1 MLQVYHVPALMMVI
15 CIGSLMFSQN
25 TFENLGWLNKIEKRY
40 CMPVRMV
47 YNLSWIR
54 VSYFLISSLF
64 MGIFS
69 FSILFYLTKSSL
81 IAGVG
86 FLCGVLIPV
95 MVFEI
100 VIQKIISDQEASLSL
115 MFGMLKRWASIH
127 PDLIQCLARVAEE
140 PLTPALGIAL
150 KRLLLSVQHGVEIE
164 KAFDDFSLAL
174 DIPLFRDFM
183 IHLKFSARSRGDLVK
198 LFDSFEQESYRL
210 YFERSKHRLEIRKY
224 KWTVFVLNSTA
235 LSLFI
240 MMVSRQ
246 PHVRQFYL
254 HSTNGIYITAG
265 LSAMIAVTTCI
276 TIFTGLPGGI
286 SRR

>member
-1 MLQVYHVPALMMVI
+1 MFSVYHLPILLITI
-15 CIGSLMFSQN
+15 CLGCLILSQN
-25 TFENLGWLNKIEKRY
+25 TVVNLGWILKIEKRY
-40 CMPVRMV
+40 CVPIRTV

-54 VSYFLISSLF
+54 VSYLMMASMTAGAFGFFGLYFLSN
-64 MGIFS
+64 
-69 FSILFYLTKSSL
+69 SSL
-81 IAGVG
+81 IGGIG
-86 FLCGVLIPV
+86 FICGVLLPV
-95 MVFEI
+95 MAFEI
-100 VIQKIISDQEASLSL
+100 AIQKIITDQEASLSL

-127 PDLIQCLARVAEE
+127 PDLIQCLSRVAEE

-174 DIPLFRDFM
+174 DMPLFRDFM

-210 YFERSKHRLEIRKY
+210 YFERSKNRLENKKF
-224 KWTVFVLNSTA
+224 KWTVYILNSSA
-235 LSLFI
+235 ISLFL

-254 HSTNGIYITAG
+254 QSTAGIYITTG
-265 LSAMIAVTTCI
+265 LSVMVLLTTCLA
-276 TIFTGLPGGI
+276 IFSGAPGGI
-286 SRR
+286 RGK